1 MKWRNSKLGVMK
13 MLVLLAVFHTLVGCK
28 QPKLKIIVPENYFG
42 KIILVLSNVDRDILT
57 VDSNG
62 IGYITK
68 HTFDKTYTKPFVI
81 EKGGTDISNQAVG
94 FNISAIWSKGK
105 FAFAND
111 ENSPPN
117 KAVEFLSFE
126 VVPKDKQMKKQYY
139 SKKLDDL
146 IDKNKVLYR

>member
-94 FNISAIWSKGK
+94 FNISA
-105 FAFAND
+105 F
-111 ENSPPN
+111 
-117 KAVEFLSFE
+117 
-126 VVPKDKQMKKQYY
+126 
-139 SKKLDDL
+139 
-146 IDKNKVLYR
+146 